1 MKPSSSPSNTALPLS
16 ALAGQ
21 LNLKHPLVQLAE
33 TIEWQSFEEKFGRV
47 VKASGGRPALSTPS
61 VTTIDETA
69 KERSINNCRILRNGS
84 VIPFGQVFVKDNF

>member
-69 KERSINNCRILRNGS
+69 KPVQIKVEGT
-84 VIPFGQVFVKDNF
+84 VIPHVSLYVIAAIES